1 MDLNSLYFMCNK
13 NTNYTDLILF
23 IKNNT
28 NEIKNYLYPKNGLLN
43 LVIYIFHID
52 KVERDEFEVLLLE

>member
-1 MDLNSLYFMCNK
+1 MCNK

-28 NEIKNYLYPKNGLLN
+28 NEIKNFLYPKNGLLN

-52 KVERDEFEVLLLE
+52 KVERDEFDVLLLE